1 LTLKMKDMERSNFMK
16 NVGEKKIFLLLY
28 KVQMDLDLELSLVL
42 PLIVRK
48 VKIGKVEDL
57 IFYFLWIK

>member
-1 LTLKMKDMERSNFMK
+1 MK

-28 KVQMDLDLELSLVL
+28 KVRMDLDLELSLVL

-48 VKIGKVEDL
+48 VIIGKVEDS

>member
-1 LTLKMKDMERSNFMK
+1 MKDMERKNFMK
-16 NVGEKKIFLLLY
+16 NVGGKKIFLLLS
-28 KVQMDLDLELSLVL
+28 KVLMDLDLELSLVL

-48 VKIGKVEDL
+48 VVFGKMEDS